1 MIESWSQWRVASVLL
16 ILALLLSGFPVPG
29 LTGPAMAQDNDTTD
43 QALTPIEEP
52 RLAHI
57 HAGRCEDLG
66 IIVYELEGLRSY
78 RTGGDSGDGAG
89 SSELISGNASV
100 PLSELF
106 GEEFSVHV
114 HESEPEKSTWL
125 ACAEVGNKPEA
136 PWTES
141 DGLVLRMKE
150 QRESGYSGIARLRP
164 SDDGAST
171 EVTIALSTTPTSAA
185 TVEQAPAV
193 PTSTYT
199 SSTFGYEIGYGPPW
213 QEAEATVAGGGDSVV
228 LFNGS
233 SYITFTGVRAFEGDP
248 DECVDTFAAERMS
261 DSRASNFRLDVD
273 EDGNP
278 SRGGT
283 EATGAFVIYDHDYTF
298 SAGVVPYTLF
308 VACIPLIPNEAVLS
322 IVQNVPTEDYDEQLE
337 LREALLRN
345 LVLPQ

>member
-1 MIESWSQWRVASVLL
+1 MIESWSQWRVASVTL

-29 LTGPAMAQDNDTTD
+29 LPGPAMAQDTDTAD
-43 QALTPIEEP
+43 QALMPIEEP

-57 HAGRCEDLG
+57 HAGQCEDLG
-66 IIVYELEGLRSY
+66 IIVYSLEGPRNY
-78 RTGGDSGDGAG
+78 RTDGDSGDDAG
-89 SSELISGNASV
+89 SSELITGNASV

-114 HESEPEKSTWL
+114 HKSEPEKSTWL
-125 ACAEVGNKPEA
+125 ACAEVGNRPEA

-141 DGLVLRMKE
+141 DGLVLRMNE
-150 QRESGYSGIARLRP
+150 QRESGYRGIARLRP

-171 EVTIALSTTPTSAA
+171 EVTIALSTTATSAA
-185 TVEQAPAV
+185 AVEQAPAV

-213 QEAEATVAGGGDSVV
+213 QEDQVGQSGGGDSVV

-233 SYITFTGVRAFEGDP
+233 SFIEFTALRAFGGDP
-248 DECVDTFAAERMS
+248 EECVEAFAADRIS
-261 DSRASNFRLDVD
+261 DPRASNFRLDID

-278 SRGGT
+278 SHGGT
-283 EATGAFVIYDHDYTF
+283 EATGTFVIYDHDYTF
-298 SAGVVPYTLF
+298 SAGVEPYTLF
-308 VACIPLIPNEAVLS
+308 VACIPLIPNEAVLA

-337 LREALLRN
+337 LREALLRD

>member
-1 MIESWSQWRVASVLL
+1 ML

-29 LTGPAMAQDNDTTD
+29 FTGPAMAQDNEPTD
-43 QALTPIEEP
+43 QALMPIEEP
-52 RLAHI
+52 RLAHV
-57 HAGRCEDLG
+57 HAGQCEDLG
-66 IIVYELEGLRSY
+66 IIVYSLEGLRSY
-78 RTGGDSGDGAG
+78 RTGGDGGDGAG
-89 SSELISGNASV
+89 SSELITGTASV
-100 PLSELF
+100 PLAELF

-114 HESEPEKSTWL
+114 HQSEPEKSTWL

-150 QRESGYSGIARLRP
+150 QSESGYSGIARLRP

-185 TVEQAPAV
+185 PVEQAPAV

-213 QEAEATVAGGGDSVV
+213 QEEEATLAGGRDRVV

-233 SYITFTGVRAFEGDP
+233 SYITFTGLRTFQGDP
-248 DECVDTFAAERMS
+248 DECVDAFVAEHTS
-261 DSRASNFRLDVD
+261 DPRASNFRLDVD
-273 EDGNP
+273 EDGKP

-298 SAGVVPYTLF
+298 SAGVEPYTLF
-308 VACIPLIPNEAVLS
+308 IACIPLIPNEAVLA

-337 LREALLRN
+337 LREVLLRD

>member
-1 MIESWSQWRVASVLL
+1 MIESWSQWRVASVML
-16 ILALLLSGFPVPG
+16 ILTLLLSGFPVPG

-78 RTGGDSGDGAG
+78 RTGGDSGNGAG
-89 SSELISGNASV
+89 SSELISGTASV
-100 PLSELF
+100 PLAELF

-136 PWTES
+136 PWIES

-171 EVTIALSTTPTSAA
+171 EVTIALSTTPTSAPS
-185 TVEQAPAV
+185 VEEAPAV

-213 QEAEATVAGGGDSVV
+213 QEEDATLAGGRDRVV

-233 SYITFTGVRAFEGDP
+233 SYITFTGLRAFQGDP
-248 DECVDTFAAERMS
+248 NECVDAFVAEHTS
-261 DSRASNFRLDVD
+261 DPRASNFRLDVD

-298 SAGVVPYTLF
+298 SDGVQPYTLF
-308 VACIPLIPNEAVLS
+308 IACMPLIPNEAVLA

-337 LREALLRN
+337 LRETLLRD